1 MIEYVRPETYDDI
14 EQMERD
20 LETNRAEYAAL
31 GAVYAAATQRIP
43 ELEEEIEKLK
53 FLLES
58 HGSLLNDLDM
68 HIFMM
73 SSDIDTFNKNTGR
86 TK

>member
-20 LETNRAEYAAL
+20 LETNRNEYADL